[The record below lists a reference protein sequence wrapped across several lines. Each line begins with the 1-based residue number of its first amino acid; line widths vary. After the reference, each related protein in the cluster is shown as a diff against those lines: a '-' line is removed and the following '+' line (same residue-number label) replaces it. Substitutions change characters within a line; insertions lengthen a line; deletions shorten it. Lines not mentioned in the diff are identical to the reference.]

1 MRPMTRAERETLES
15 RRICDVCEPWLEE
28 ALKNT
33 PHSGRRVLVPDVS
46 ADRFSTITK
55 HGGAMLPTAYRI
67 TIVRLARLKVGAHY
81 ESKAMPNRAPK
92 VYSCSTFIAHLCAF
106 VGLSMPRYAIDQSYV
121 GKRVRHLAQPG
132 LAFYRNAFPLEDED
146 RAIGHVGLTTREG
159 TIIHGSR
166 ARGEIVEE
174 PIPDGAVLFTDPF
187 PQGVQRL
194 LVIPDKIQGVATA
207 LDVARWLA
215 RPLT

>member
-1 MRPMTRAERETLES
+1 MRPMTRAEREILES
-15 RRICDVCEPWLEE
+15 RRICDVCEPWLED
-28 ALKNT
+28 ALKNI

-55 HGGAMLPTAYRI
+55 HGGGMLPTAYRI
-67 TIVRLARLKVGAHY
+67 TIARLARLKVGTRY
-81 ESKAMPNRAPK
+81 EPKAIPERAPK
-92 VYSCSTFIAHLCAF
+92 VYSCSTFVAWLFAF

-121 GKRVRHLAQPG
+121 GRRVRQPGQLG
-132 LAFYRNAFPLEDED
+132 LAFYRNAFPIEDED

-166 ARGEIVEE
+166 EHVTIVEE

-187 PQGVQRL
+187 PDGVQRL
-194 LVIPDKIQGVATA
+194 IIIPNKIQGVETA
-207 LDVARWLA
+207 LDLARWLA